1 MALTLAQA
9 KKLAAKAQKEKELA
23 DQKALEAEALVA
35 QAISDASRDAI
46 LDSLRKMSEFAG
58 QVGTLDNELQKEI
71 KSTLRSIVKK
81 SFGPKFRITK
91 VVKVGNK
98 QSVNFTTEE
107 IVTVLKKAKAFDE
120 SSGLLKKEIEAIHGT
135 NTINK
140 KDCIFDSNAWS
151 KRDRKKIKDNGN
163 KKKIVYWVQK

>member
-23 DQKALEAEALVA
+23 EKKALEAEALVA

-46 LDSLRKMSEFAG
+46 LDSLEKMNEFAG

-71 KSTLRSIVKK
+71 KTKLRSIVRK

-107 IVTVLKKAKAFDE
+107 IVTVLKKAKAFGE

-163 KKKIVYWVQK
+163 KKKMVYWVQK

>member
-1 MALTLAQA
+1 MGLTLAQA

-23 DQKALEAEALVA
+23 EKKALEAEALVA

-46 LDSLRKMSEFAG
+46 LESLNKMSEFAG

-71 KSTLRSIVKK
+71 KSTLRSIAKK

-107 IVTVLKKAKAFDE
+107 IVAVLKNAKAFDE

-163 KKKIVYWVQK
+163 KKKMVYWVQK

>member
-9 KKLAAKAQKEKELA
+9 KKLAAKAQKEKEIA
-23 DQKALEAEALVA
+23 EKKALEAEALVT
-35 QAISDASRDAI
+35 QAISDASREAI
-46 LDSLRKMSEFAG
+46 LDSLNKMNEFAG

-71 KSTLRSIVKK
+71 KTKLRSIVKK

-107 IVTVLKKAKAFDE
+107 IATVLKKAKAFDE

-163 KKKIVYWVQK
+163 KKKMVYWVQK

>member
-9 KKLAAKAQKEKELA
+9 KKLAAKAQKEKEIA

-46 LDSLRKMSEFAG
+46 LESLNKMTEFAD
-58 QVGTLDNELQKEI
+58 QVDTLDNELQKDI
-71 KSTLRSIVKK
+71 KSKLRSIVKK
-81 SFGPKFRITK
+81 TFGPKFRITK

-98 QSVNFTTEE
+98 QSVNFTTDE
-107 IVTVLKKAKAFDE
+107 IVTVLKNAKAFDE
-120 SSGLLKKEIEAIHGT
+120 SSGLLKKQIEAIHGT

-151 KRDRKKIKDNGN
+151 KRDRKRIKDNGN
-163 KKKIVYWVQK
+163 KKKMIYWVEK

>member
-46 LDSLRKMSEFAG
+46 LESLNKMTEFAE
-58 QVGTLDNELQKEI
+58 QVDTLDNEIQKDI
-71 KSTLRSIVKK
+71 KSKLRSIVKK
-81 SFGPKFRITK
+81 TFGPKFRITK

-98 QSVNFTTEE
+98 QSVNFTTDE

-120 SSGLLKKEIEAIHGT
+120 SSGLLKKQIEAIHGT

-151 KRDRKKIKDNGN
+151 KRDRKRIKDNGN
-163 KKKIVYWVQK
+163 KKKMIYWVEK

>member
-9 KKLAAKAQKEKELA
+9 KKLAAKAQKEKEIA

-46 LDSLRKMSEFAG
+46 LESLNKMTEFAD
-58 QVGTLDNELQKEI
+58 QVDTLDNELQKDI
-71 KSTLRSIVKK
+71 KSKLRSIVKK
-81 SFGPKFRITK
+81 TFGPKFRITK

-98 QSVNFTTEE
+98 QSVNFTTDE

-120 SSGLLKKEIEAIHGT
+120 SSGLLKKQIEAIHGT

-151 KRDRKKIKDNGN
+151 KRDRKRIKDNGN
-163 KKKIVYWVQK
+163 KKKMIYWVEK

>member
-120 SSGLLKKEIEAIHGT
+120 SSGLLKKEIEAI
-135 NTINK
+135 NFPLTIN
-140 KDCIFDSNAWS
+140 AAEA
-151 KRDRKKIKDNGN
+151 
-163 KKKIVYWVQK
+163 Q

>member
-1 MALTLAQA
+1 MGLTLAQA

-23 DQKALEAEALVA
+23 EKKALEAEALVA

-46 LDSLRKMSEFAG
+46 LDSLKKMNEFAG

-71 KSTLRSIVKK
+71 KTKLRSIVKK
-81 SFGPKFRITK
+81 TFGPKFRITK

-151 KRDRKKIKDNGN
+151 KRDKKKIKDNGN
-163 KKKIVYWVQK
+163 KKKMVYWVQK

>member
-58 QVGTLDNELQKEI
+58 QVGTLYNELQKEI
-71 KSTLRSIVKK
+71 KSTLRSMVKK

-163 KKKIVYWVQK
+163 KKKMVYWVQK